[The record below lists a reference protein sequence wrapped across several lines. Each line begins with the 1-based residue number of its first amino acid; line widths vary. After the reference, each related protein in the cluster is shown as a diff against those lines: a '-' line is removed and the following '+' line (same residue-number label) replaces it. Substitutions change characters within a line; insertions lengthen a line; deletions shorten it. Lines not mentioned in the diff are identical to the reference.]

1 MTTTSTWK
9 SNWVREMV
17 TGLVNW
23 ARTFSVEAYPACA
36 SSKICEFI
44 ETFPNLFSVI
54 NTIRDFVRAR
64 SVVDAACKRL
74 SEGAK
79 WSVAVQWTAPPVVGH
94 DPFNPDNFRVA
105 ENNLQKWTTGMDY
118 KEIISNKNVF
128 LQYTQRYNKP
138 ASSACQTF
146 RLINVDGN
154 SFASTKLLV
163 ENITSY
169 RRLIFLML
177 TSTPGPDL

>member
-1 MTTTSTWK
+1 MQEI
-9 SNWVREMV
+9 VRGSKV
-17 TGLVNW
+17 IGRCPVD
-23 ARTFSVEAYPACA
+23 
-36 SSKICEFI
+36 SS
-44 ETFPNLFSVI
+44 S
-54 NTIRDFVRAR
+54 
-64 SVVDAACKRL
+64 
-74 SEGAK
+74 
-79 WSVAVQWTAPPVVGH
+79 GH

-138 ASSACQTF
+138 ASSACQPF
-146 RLINVDGN
+146 RLINVNGN
-154 SFASTKLLV
+154 SFASTISLKLMV

>member
-1 MTTTSTWK
+1 MQEI
-9 SNWVREMV
+9 VRGSKV
-17 TGLVNW
+17 IGRCLVD
-23 ARTFSVEAYPACA
+23 
-36 SSKICEFI
+36 SS
-44 ETFPNLFSVI
+44 S
-54 NTIRDFVRAR
+54 
-64 SVVDAACKRL
+64 
-74 SEGAK
+74 
-79 WSVAVQWTAPPVVGH
+79 GH

-138 ASSACQTF
+138 ASSACQPF

-177 TSTPGPDL
+177 TSTLGPDL